1 VFISIIYVV
10 IVAFSLQLID
20 YCDALFI
27 FIIAFKLLSLLIKFV
42 ANSQFYP
49 LFWKNS
55 DFDDFLSLTT
65 FTHIPGQIFFNF
77 IHYRNYS
84 WKKAKNCGNA
94 IVSTCILW
102 YRENTW
108 PREEDAKTLSNCI
121 LDLCEYDIHGI
132 KLLSVKSYIFHLI
145 MEVYMCV

>member
-1 VFISIIYVV
+1 V

-55 DFDDFLSLTT
+55 DFDNFLSLTT
-65 FTHIPGQIFFNF
+65 SLDKFSSTSFTTGI
-77 IHYRNYS
+77 IHER
-84 WKKAKNCGNA
+84 KRK
-94 IVSTCILW
+94 IVETLLSVHAFYDIEKILDLG
-102 YRENTW
+102 RRTQ
-108 PREEDAKTLSNCI
+108 KLCTNCI
-121 LDLCEYDIHGI
+121 LDLCEYDVHGI
-132 KLLSVKSYIFHLI
+132 KLLSVNPTFFI
-145 MEVYMCV
+145 